1 MNLTDPHDN
10 TIYAHEDAF
19 RAVHR
24 NQFAP
29 RNSGLPVDY
38 YRESWW
44 TRFAHRLCFW
54 IPAVGLIAALFFRW

>member
-1 MNLTDPHDN
+1 MRMIRPSWACKEDDI
-10 TIYAHEDAF
+10 TITS
-19 RAVHR
+19 HR

-38 YRESWW
+38 YRDSWW

-54 IPAVGLIAALFFRW
+54 IPAVGLLAALIFRW